1 MYIFFPFQCFILWCN
16 NAFCFNFFFYS
27 VLLLGFQWHTFWTGD
42 MGQQRSCLLCFRNMM
57 PHHRQCKVSPG
68 AAPSSCVGKCL
79 GRRLSCQPSCQ
90 PISGS
95 ARRSGGYFV
104 IVLLAYFSEH
114 YSSCLLWSQW
124 ESFVVRPLG
133 EFRFQASFDWCLFLT
148 HSDVFNIPTL
158 WLAACD
164 PWPLLPFRWL
174 NYCGIFGF
182 YSVNL
187 IIKVNILCTISKL
200 RFQEI

>member
-148 HSDVFNIPTL
+148 HSDVL
-158 WLAACD
+158 KSKQCYWLLVTPDQFSRSDDWIIA
-164 PWPLLPFRWL
+164 
-174 NYCGIFGF
+174 GF
-182 YSVNL
+182 VYQ
-187 IIKVNILCTISKL
+187 IKFLHA
-200 RFQEI
+200 QW